1 VYGLK
6 NIRIHVEIGLPP
18 RTSKQHAAIVCAG
31 GSRTSHAIFY
41 TCADP
46 TWFYK
51 MDRLSSKAS
60 SYLNTCSRH
69 RCLPPSTWSVNSS
82 QHLQGTVTRMGNQII
97 TILMVHQK
105 VKWMEICEGKNA
117 VEMQMELKLES
128 YKRSRKNNGET
139 VSRH

>member
-1 VYGLK
+1 
-6 NIRIHVEIGLPP
+6 
-18 RTSKQHAAIVCAG
+18 
-31 GSRTSHAIFY
+31 
-41 TCADP
+41 
-46 TWFYK
+46 
-51 MDRLSSKAS
+51 
-60 SYLNTCSRH
+60 
-69 RCLPPSTWSVNSS
+69 
-82 QHLQGTVTRMGNQII
+82 MGNQII